1 MNNFKYAGVYAN
13 SNPNNIM
20 DWVEIINTY
29 FILIKNKV
37 IRGVMIFALVIKSV
51 ILYLGSIIVNTE
63 VKEIHFIRL
72 IMLK

>member
-37 IRGVMIFALVIKSV
+37 IQ
-51 ILYLGSIIVNTE
+51 
-63 VKEIHFIRL
+63 
-72 IMLK
+72 

>member
-29 FILIKNKV
+29 FILDNVSIHRTNNIKHIINN
-37 IRGVMIFALVIKSV
+37 IHIFYGIIK
-51 ILYLGSIIVNTE
+51 
-63 VKEIHFIRL
+63 F
-72 IMLK
+72 